1 MSVASGT
8 NNILKP
14 IYLLLVITLVQV
26 VWIVIVSHGI
36 LDNWDNLDITHA
48 TTPDVQN
55 EFPTKSYGYTNKIGK
70 KLLSKGDDE
79 IYTDDGDN
87 NNIDREIVSLQAK
100 VNPTHDS
107 KSSPNNFNAP
117 KPSFHRYKNVVIVTK
132 IHWSKDVHN
141 VKRMLCLLNAAYNQ
155 YVNYDILVFT
165 TIPWNTEEIQ
175 DLQSSAPNSK
185 LQVVIDGPS
194 PTGDVNDYLFNMTKD
209 EIKTLKER
217 CGAGSDA
224 DKQLG
229 WFNHCTEEGMNIVSN
244 LAYNW
249 QSEFRAYH
257 IFKHSALKPY
267 KYMIWMDSDAL
278 CTQSWIVDPIQ
289 LMVEQNLTILFAN
302 FPAGK
307 TEHSTLRTKIEAA
320 YKKNV
325 CHAILN
331 KEGYLWGKKC
341 RDEAEIPHFQ
351 HIHGF
356 HHVTNLDVYR
366 KEEHL
371 NFLRS
376 ITVGNY
382 RFSRLWDD
390 QLAVTVPAVMD
401 TDGKAWDYWKHN
413 ITTNIFHHG
422 DLDGKGNG
430 KNKRSYKIWWK
441 GGGSKK
447 WNAGYQ
453 MCDNLVISKKV
464 KS

>member
-1 MSVASGT
+1 MTFVPAA
-8 NNILKP
+8 NNIAKP
-14 IYLLLVITLVQV
+14 IYILVVIICIQV
-26 VWIVIVSHGI
+26 VWVIVSHGI
-36 LDNWDNLDITHA
+36 LDNWENLDITNTSSH
-48 TTPDVQN
+48 VRN
-55 EFPTKSYGYTNKIGK
+55 HFPTENRQSDKIGK
-70 KLLSKGDDE
+70 RFRSKSDDELYEDDNDGDDGNG
-79 IYTDDGDN
+79 DDA
-87 NNIDREIVSLQAK
+87 VLSLHSK
-100 VNPTHDS
+100 VNSTHHS
-107 KSSPNNFNAP
+107 ESSSNFNAP
-117 KPSFHRYKNVVIVTK
+117 TPSFQRFENVVIVTK
-132 IHWSKDVHN
+132 IHWSKNVHT
-141 VKRMLCLLNAAYNQ
+141 VKRMLCLVNAAYNQ

-165 TIPWNTEEIQ
+165 TIPWNEKEIE
-175 DLQSSAPNSK
+175 DLQSSVPNSK
-185 LQVVIDGPS
+185 VQVVIDGPS
-194 PTGDVNDYLFNMTKD
+194 PTGDVNDYLFNMTQE
-209 EIKTLKER
+209 EINSLKER
-217 CGAGSDA
+217 CGAGIGTNMP
-224 DKQLG
+224 LG

-278 CTQSWIVDPIQ
+278 CTQSWTVDPIQ
-289 LMVEQNLTILFAN
+289 VMVEQNLTILFAN

-307 TEHSTLRTKIEAA
+307 TEHPILRTKIEAS
-320 YKKNV
+320 YKKSV

-331 KEGYLWGKKC
+331 KEGFLWGKKC

-356 HHVTNLDVYR
+356 HHVTNLDVFR

-371 NFLRS
+371 KFLQS
-376 ITVGNY
+376 ITMGNY

-401 TDGKAWDYWKHN
+401 TEGRAWDYWKHN

-430 KNKRSYKIWWK
+430 KNKRSFKVWWK
-441 GGGSKK
+441 EGGSKK
-447 WNAGYQ
+447 WDVGYQ
-453 MCDNLVISKKV
+453 MCNNYVMDKRI